1 MNLHALQTLPAI
13 AEAQELMIVP
23 RLIITAQS
31 NRPVMGIVQDTLLG
45 SRLFSRRDVFIP
57 RDVMM
62 NIALWIDTWDGRL
75 PRPAVMKPT
84 PGRPGRHTPLW
95 TGKQVFSM
103 FMPDVNYERDSQGAP
118 TDDKEWKPAQIWPDD
133 THVIIQSGELL
144 TGIVDKAILGNKGG
158 SLLHVIMNDVTPEAT
173 RDFINTVR
181 AFFFFYHLQLVL

>member
-45 SRLFSRRDVFIP
+45 SRLFTKRDVFIP
-57 RDVMM
+57 RDVVM
-62 NIALWIDTWDGRL
+62 NIALWIDTWDGKL
-75 PRPAVMKPT
+75 PRPAVLKPT

-118 TDDKEWKPAQIWPDD
+118 SDEKAWTAADFQEVSWGPLVSIVTASGTLAIPTLPAA
-133 THVIIQSGELL
+133 S
-144 TGIVDKAILGNKGG
+144 TGAI
-158 SLLHVIMNDVTPEAT
+158 A
-173 RDFINTVR
+173 
-181 AFFFFYHLQLVL
+181 